1 MMEHRPAPEDALTA
15 AIHDL
20 VSARPESVRGRI
32 VFVVDD
38 IDDVDLRRTTES
50 SGIVD
55 TNFLC
60 NFVSSVTEHFAS
72 LMAGSGMPPHAAAI
86 VLLSSAKTGIDMALG
101 NEDEDDDE
109 AAVELADAVSSTIQ

>member
-1 MMEHRPAPEDALTA
+1 MIEQRPAPEDALTA

-38 IDDVDLRRTTES
+38 IDDVDLRRATES

-55 TNFLC
+55 NNFLC
-60 NFVSSVTEHFAS
+60 NFVLSVTEHFAS

-86 VLLSSAKTGIDMALG
+86 TLLSAAKQGIDDALG
-101 NEDEDDDE
+101 GNDDDEDD
-109 AAVELADAVSSTIQ
+109 AQ